1 MSKRKLA
8 FLFVCAATLVSCN
21 ESVDWDSS
29 KPSSCLN
36 EGEKTCGNGAVMICT
51 DGEYVEFEKCTA
63 DKPVCDPATLTCIA
77 QQQVTC
83 TPGCSGNVL
92 TTCDAAGNPSTTTC
106 SGDTPVCG
114 NGADGKPA
122 CIAGTPTTCT
132 PGCNGNV
139 LTTCDESGNATT
151 KNCEDD
157 SLVCG
162 KDASGN
168 DACVAASAC
177 VPGCDGTVLVV
188 CNEDGSQDVDNTRDC
203 ALESLVCGK
212 NESDEDDC
220 IEGEPAECVPGCDGT
235 TLVVCKEDGSRD
247 DELTKDCA
255 DDSLVCGQDAEG
267 NPACV
272 EGGAVVKC
280 TYGESEN
287 AIELD
292 VEDTVCDEN
301 GKILTCQEDG
311 TMSEATDCPEAKPI
325 CRPDSETSPV
335 GSCVEYNS
343 CTIGEG
349 AGAVTIKHGEK
360 GCDADKAKV
369 LICNDG
375 VLGDDDTCDTAAGE
389 ACVLGASGYACDTY
403 DPAKDCKDASDNV
416 IKEGSKLCS
425 ADGLKIEACN
435 AAALAPVTED
445 QCEAAQVCRV
455 VSDVPTCV
463 KSYTTIK
470 AIKDDFDAIKAA
482 GSAGLV
488 CSIDVAGVVTATRKN
503 SSNVVQNLFFQDGS
517 SVASDQAAG
526 LYLYNSAGGLDSA
539 VADNIKVVAAKV
551 MVYNGQ
557 LEIVDATVTK
567 TTATDTVTPA
577 EITDIST
584 ILETTEDAK
593 NARNLMLVTVK
604 NVTTDGTLITDSGNH
619 SINVSTYIAK
629 DLVKKDDVF
638 KYDIT
643 GIVNFNKSASNT
655 IEKANG
661 LAPRTADDL
670 VKVGCIDEDLTFTP
684 ASGSTPESCELQEG
698 GACSTPNAV
707 RCDPA
712 TNQFHKCTSI
722 GYWGPATA
730 CSAFEGLNNA
740 NASTFACNDAKDGC
754 VITAC
759 EGDNYQLNENKLS
772 CDIVGTPCGKDMNG
786 TTITGTTYF
795 CVDSKHVALCED
807 GYLGEE
813 VTWSGCDTDGKICNP
828 ETIDAK
834 YGICDDDP
842 GYCTKDICTAGN
854 IQKCEGGTLAAEAP
868 CDGITNA
875 KTYGCNTAGDKCTVT
890 ECNGD
895 LVPNSEGTACVE
907 KDKAAC
913 SYGGVEV
920 AHGDVGCKSDTV
932 LSLCDDGK
940 WDTTADETCI
950 LGCNVSGKACSVCS
964 TTGYICVG
972 DLWVDCKADVKPTDS
987 DFIKCSDADHCKDGF
1002 GCVECINDADC
1013 ASVEGK
1019 SACNTSTYTCEPAKC
1034 DFEGGKIDHGI
1045 YVCTGTATVGNCEN
1059 GKIVDYTDLTDHC
1072 KSGYTCD
1079 PATVN
1084 AQADCTIAPSTPEP
1098 EWETIV
1104 EGPEKYI
1111 GGKAVAD
1118 SACTD
1123 EAKPYMQKCGAEYSN
1138 VGPTTASNTL
1148 ACVNVE
1154 TVSICA
1160 LNADTNPSV
1169 IGTTAS
1175 NVNANGYLKLNQT
1188 SPGWDTDDD
1197 PHKVYLKYS
1206 LADKDLSGKTALKVS
1221 FEYKRDDDASPKKL
1235 SVTAY
1240 SGDTK
1245 LKEYIEDIT
1254 DKSTHKIVAE
1264 LNDLSSVSDLNVRIA
1279 PYDTTVTKKAVLIYP
1294 ITIEAK

>member
-21 ESVDWDSS
+21 ESVDWDNS

-77 QQQVTC
+77 QQQAAC
-83 TPGCSGNVL
+83 TPGCNGNVL

-122 CIAGTPTTCT
+122 CIAGTPTSCT

-212 NESDEDDC
+212 NASDEDDC

-335 GSCVEYNS
+335 GSCVEYKS

-360 GCDADKAKV
+360 GCDTDKAKV

-389 ACVLGASGYACDTY
+389 ACVLGARGYACDSY

-435 AAALAPVTED
+435 AAALAPVTEG
-445 QCEAAQVCRV
+445 QCDAAQVCRV
-455 VSDVPTCV
+455 ISDVPTCV

-482 GSAGLV
+482 GSAGLA

-503 SSNVVQNLFFQDGS
+503 SSGVVQNLFFQDGS

-593 NARNLMLVTVK
+593 NAKNLMLVTVK

-643 GIVNFNKSASNT
+643 GIVNFNKSAT
-655 IEKANG
+655 GTMEKANG

-670 VKVGCIDEDLTFTP
+670 VKVGCIDSTYEFTP
-684 ASGSTPESCELQEG
+684 ASGTEEAYC
-698 GACSTPNAV
+698 ACTVDVCKDGKLS
-707 RCDPA
+707 
-712 TNQFHKCTSI
+712 K
-722 GYWGPATA
+722 
-730 CSAFEGLNNA
+730 CSAFGMSDPEPCADTYAAEDNVETA
-740 NASTFACNDAKDGC
+740 QCNTKGD
-754 VITAC
+754 AC
-759 EGDNYQLNENKLS
+759 E
-772 CDIVGTPCGKDMNG
+772 IVTCKNTHELIDGVCVAKKDCGKDMNG
-786 TTITGTTYF
+786 NDIADDSWF
-795 CVDSKHVALCED
+795 CADAHTVKSCLS
-807 GYLGEE
+807 GE
-813 VTWSGCDTDGKICNP
+813 VTDVSINCDAPKVCNP
-828 ETIDAK
+828 ETINSTFQCEEPAAS
-834 YGICDDDP
+834 
-842 GYCTKDICTAGN
+842 CTKDICTAGN
-854 IQKCEGGTLAAEAP
+854 IQKCEGGTLAAATP
-868 CDGITNA
+868 CSGIENA
-875 KTYGCNTAGDKCTVT
+875 KTYGCNTEGDKCTVT

-932 LSLCDDGK
+932 LSLCDDGN

-950 LGCNVSGKACSVCS
+950 LGCNVSGKDCAKCTSS
-964 TTGYICVG
+964 DIICDGALAILCV
-972 DLWVDCKADVKPTDS
+972 ADTKPAAS
-987 DFIKCSDADHCKDGF
+987 DTETCKDAAHCIAGE
-1002 GCVECINDADC
+1002 GCVECINDDDC
-1013 ASVEGK
+1013 AAVEGK
-1019 SACNTSTYTCEPAKC
+1019 SACDLTKYECVPKTCEDAVSHASVAGDGSIGCMSETAYSACKDGVWSTVEADILEC
-1034 DFEGGKIDHGI
+1034 DPGK
-1045 YVCTGTATVGNCEN
+1045 
-1059 GKIVDYTDLTDHC
+1059 
-1072 KSGYTCD
+1072 TCD
-1079 PATVN
+1079 PAST
-1084 AQADCTIAPSTPEP
+1084 DC
-1098 EWETIV
+1098 V
-1104 EGPEKYI
+1104 EGSSSGITSLSLDTGDNKLVCSEFKDGESYLA
-1111 GGKAVAD
+1111 GY
-1118 SACTD
+1118 SACVD
-1123 EAKPYMQKCGAEYSN
+1123 SSEEKAPYSF
-1138 VGPTTASNTL
+1138 
-1148 ACVNVE
+1148 
-1154 TVSICA
+1154 
-1160 LNADTNPSV
+1160 
-1169 IGTTAS
+1169 
-1175 NVNANGYLKLNQT
+1175 
-1188 SPGWDTDDD
+1188 
-1197 PHKVYLKYS
+1197 
-1206 LADKDLSGKTALKVS
+1206 S
-1221 FEYKRDDDASPKKL
+1221 FEYNGLKWESKSSAKGRLNIKETPQNLVLSNLNGVSKVAITYSIDSTKPNSLVFTDDKDGTKTL
-1235 SVTAY
+1235 STNAKATDVTFTY
-1240 SGDTK
+1240 
-1245 LKEYIEDIT
+1245 DIT
-1254 DKSTHKIVAE
+1254 SGATKVTVAKGTGT
-1264 LNDLSSVSDLNVRIA
+1264 NA
-1279 PYDTTVTKKAVLIYP
+1279 YLISKVVV
-1294 ITIEAK
+1294 E